1 MTAGAPACAGAT
13 RGTAPARLRVSG
25 AGVRHADGRWA
36 PDMVDLSFDFGTINA
51 ITGPVGCGKTSLAHL
66 IAGLIPSHIPIDHAG
81 FVHIVDA
88 DGTERPVDGDR
99 VTFVGQ
105 DPATQVLTLRVVD
118 DVSMALEF
126 SLVEAGIVAKRSAEA
141 LSELGLPELAE
152 KDPWAL
158 SGGQR
163 QRMAIAGAVARAPEV
178 MIFDEPAAHVDE
190 DGRRSLFAAIR
201 DLRAPGRV
209 ILLIEHDLRPFDG
222 WVDTVTI
229 LDADGSV
236 AAHGAPEGIAVKGIA
251 TSAATAGAPDASAPG
266 TGAPD
271 RLSPDRRRRPR
282 GAGDGADPELEA
294 DAVPLLALTG
304 AHVARGRE
312 RILNGADLTLE
323 RGEIHALVGTNGA
336 GKSTLLAVLSGQMK
350 AGADLRI
357 DGEPARCAPDAF
369 ASWAFQ
375 NPEHQFTRATVA
387 AEIDSALAGTD
398 PHGPLG
404 ADELRKLREALC
416 PRALDPVSP
425 FVLSGGQK
433 RRLGI
438 FLAVAANRRLLL
450 LDEPLAHLDSPSSR
464 IVLDALAEYAGAGGT
479 VVFTCHDRRVART
492 WADRASIVAEGKV
505 AWSGPATDVP
515 AAPESS
521 RRDRALPAAGAR
533 TSGDESP
540 WTGESDARR
549 RAGLNAITIVAA
561 VMLVL
566 VAGLLSGGDA
576 VLALT
581 GVAFLALA
589 AIAERDVR
597 ATAGKVLLVLL
608 IGVFFGLLGW
618 RSEFY
623 GGGDPAEAVRH
634 GIHHGLLLTAVFAG
648 TVLVSACMRVEE
660 LFDAMVQ
667 RLRVPYTW
675 CTIAISGVSIAA
687 FLRSEIP
694 HLTWAIRLRSMRPG
708 QSFRSGFIRA
718 TTPACIA
725 FPLFVSA
732 VRCAEKLSL
741 TLAMRNFG
749 RHPRRTFRT
758 DHPWRV
764 RDGFA
769 AAASA
774 AAFVAAL
781 VSAVT

>member
-1 MTAGAPACAGAT
+1 MTGGAPACAGAT

-105 DPATQVLTLRVVD
+105 DPSTQVLTLRVVD

-126 SLVEAGIVAKRSAEA
+126 SLVEAGIVAKQSAEA
-141 LSELGLPELAE
+141 LSELGLSELAE

-251 TSAATAGAPDASAPG
+251 TSAAPAGPPDASTPG

-271 RLSPDRRRRPR
+271 RPDL
-282 GAGDGADPELEA
+282 ESEA

-304 AHVARGRE
+304 THVARGGE
-312 RILNGADLTLE
+312 RILDGADLTLE
-323 RGEIHALVGTNGA
+323 RGEIHALVGANGA

-350 AGADLRI
+350 AGANFRI
-357 DGEPARCAPDAF
+357 DGASARRVPDAF

-505 AWSGPATDVP
+505 AWSGPAADLP
-515 AAPESS
+515 ASPESS
-521 RRDRALPAAGAR
+521 RRDRPLPAAGAR
-533 TSGDESP
+533 TSLDESP
-540 WTGESDARR
+540 WTSESAARR

-561 VMLVL
+561 VMFVL
-566 VAGLLSGGDA
+566 VAALLSGGDA
-576 VLALT
+576 DLALT
-581 GVAFLALA
+581 VVAFLALA

-623 GGGDPAEAVRH
+623 GGGDASEAVRH
-634 GIHHGLLLTAVFAG
+634 GIHHGLLLMAVFAG

-694 HLTWAIRLRSMRPG
+694 QLTWAIRLRSMRPE

-718 TTPACIA
+718 TTPARIA

-749 RHPRRTFRT
+749 LYPRRTFRT

-774 AAFVAAL
+774 AVFVAAL

>member
-1 MTAGAPACAGAT
+1 MTGGAPACAGAT

-105 DPATQVLTLRVVD
+105 DPSTQVLTLRVVD

-126 SLVEAGIVAKRSAEA
+126 SLVEAGIVAKQSAEA
-141 LSELGLPELAE
+141 LSELGLSELAE

-251 TSAATAGAPDASAPG
+251 TSAAPAGAPDASTPG

-271 RLSPDRRRRPR
+271 RPDL
-282 GAGDGADPELEA
+282 ESEA

-304 AHVARGRE
+304 THVARGGE
-312 RILNGADLTLE
+312 RILDGADLTLE
-323 RGEIHALVGTNGA
+323 RGEIHALVGANGA

-350 AGADLRI
+350 AGANFRI
-357 DGEPARCAPDAF
+357 DGASARRVPDAF
-369 ASWAFQ
+369 ASLAFQ

-505 AWSGPATDVP
+505 AWSGPAADLP
-515 AAPESS
+515 ASPESS
-521 RRDRALPAAGAR
+521 RRDRPLPAAGAR
-533 TSGDESP
+533 TSLDESP
-540 WTGESDARR
+540 WTSESAARR

-561 VMLVL
+561 VMFVL

-581 GVAFLALA
+581 VVGFLALA

-608 IGVFFGLLGW
+608 IGGFFGLLGW

-623 GGGDPAEAVRH
+623 GGGDASEAVRH
-634 GIHHGLLLTAVFAG
+634 GIHHGLLLMAVFAG

-694 HLTWAIRLRSMRPG
+694 QLTWAIRLRSMRPG

-718 TTPACIA
+718 TTPARIA

-749 RHPRRTFRT
+749 LYPRRTFRT

-774 AAFVAAL
+774 AVFVAAL

>member
-1 MTAGAPACAGAT
+1 MTGGAPACAGAT
-13 RGTAPARLRVSG
+13 RETAPARLRVSG

-141 LSELGLPELAE
+141 LSELGLSELAE

-251 TSAATAGAPDASAPG
+251 TSAATAGAPDASTPG

-271 RLSPDRRRRPR
+271 RP
-282 GAGDGADPELEA
+282 DPESEA

-304 AHVARGRE
+304 AHVARGGE
-312 RILNGADLTLE
+312 RILNGADLTLD
-323 RGEIHALVGTNGA
+323 RGEIHALVGANGA

-350 AGADLRI
+350 AGADLRV
-357 DGEPARCAPDAF
+357 DGAFARRVPDAF
-369 ASWAFQ
+369 ASLAFQ
-375 NPEHQFTRATVA
+375 NPEHQFTRATVG

-479 VVFTCHDRRVART
+479 VVFTCHDRRAART

-505 AWSGPATDVP
+505 AWSGPAADVP
-515 AAPESS
+515 ASPESS

-533 TSGDESP
+533 TSLDESS
-540 WTGESDARR
+540 WTSESAARR

-566 VAGLLSGGDA
+566 VAGLLYGGDA

-581 GVAFLALA
+581 VVAFLALA

-623 GGGDPAEAVRH
+623 GGGDAAEAVRH

-675 CTIAISGVSIAA
+675 CTIAISGASIAA

-694 HLTWAIRLRSMRPG
+694 QLTWAIRLRSMRPG

-718 TTPACIA
+718 TTPARIA

-764 RDGFA
+764 RDGFVT
-769 AAASA
+769 AASA

>member
-1 MTAGAPACAGAT
+1 
-13 RGTAPARLRVSG
+13 
-25 AGVRHADGRWA
+25 
-36 PDMVDLSFDFGTINA
+36 MVDLSFDFGTINA

-105 DPATQVLTLRVVD
+105 DPSTQVLTLRVVD

-126 SLVEAGIVAKRSAEA
+126 SLVEAGIVAKQSAEA
-141 LSELGLPELAE
+141 LSELGLSELAE

-251 TSAATAGAPDASAPG
+251 TSAAPAGAPDASTPG

-271 RLSPDRRRRPR
+271 RPDL
-282 GAGDGADPELEA
+282 ESEA

-304 AHVARGRE
+304 THVARGGE
-312 RILNGADLTLE
+312 RILDGADLTLE
-323 RGEIHALVGTNGA
+323 RGEIHALVGANGA

-350 AGADLRI
+350 AGANFRI
-357 DGEPARCAPDAF
+357 DGASARRVPDAF

-505 AWSGPATDVP
+505 AWSGPAADLP
-515 AAPESS
+515 ASPESS
-521 RRDRALPAAGAR
+521 RRDRPLPAAGAR
-533 TSGDESP
+533 TSLDESP
-540 WTGESDARR
+540 WTNESAARR

-561 VMLVL
+561 VMFVL

-581 GVAFLALA
+581 VVAFLALA

-597 ATAGKVLLVLL
+597 ATAGKVLFVLL

-623 GGGDPAEAVRH
+623 GGGDASEAVRH
-634 GIHHGLLLTAVFAG
+634 GIHHGLLLMAVFAG

-694 HLTWAIRLRSMRPG
+694 QLTWAIRMRSMRPE

-718 TTPACIA
+718 TTPARIA

-749 RHPRRTFRT
+749 LYPRRTFRT

-774 AAFVAAL
+774 AVFVAAL

>member
-1 MTAGAPACAGAT
+1 MTGGAPACAGAT

-105 DPATQVLTLRVVD
+105 DPSTQVLTLRVVD

-126 SLVEAGIVAKRSAEA
+126 SLVEAGIVAKQSAEA
-141 LSELGLPELAE
+141 LSELGLSELAE

-251 TSAATAGAPDASAPG
+251 TSAAPAGAPDASTPG

-271 RLSPDRRRRPR
+271 RPDL
-282 GAGDGADPELEA
+282 ESEA

-304 AHVARGRE
+304 THVARGGE
-312 RILNGADLTLE
+312 RILDGADLTLE
-323 RGEIHALVGTNGA
+323 RGEIHALVGANGA

-350 AGADLRI
+350 AGANFRI
-357 DGEPARCAPDAF
+357 DGASARRVPDAF

-505 AWSGPATDVP
+505 AWSGPAADLP
-515 AAPESS
+515 ASPESS
-521 RRDRALPAAGAR
+521 RRDRPLPAAGAR
-533 TSGDESP
+533 TSLDESP
-540 WTGESDARR
+540 WTSESAARR

-561 VMLVL
+561 VMFVL

-581 GVAFLALA
+581 VVGFLALA

-608 IGVFFGLLGW
+608 IGGFFGLLGW

-623 GGGDPAEAVRH
+623 GGGDASEAVRH
-634 GIHHGLLLTAVFAG
+634 GIHHGLLLMAVFAG

-694 HLTWAIRLRSMRPG
+694 QLTWAIRLRSMRPE

-718 TTPACIA
+718 TTPARIA

-749 RHPRRTFRT
+749 LYPRRTFRT

-774 AAFVAAL
+774 AVFVAAL

>member
-1 MTAGAPACAGAT
+1 MTGGAPACAGAT

-105 DPATQVLTLRVVD
+105 DPSTQVLTLRVVD

-126 SLVEAGIVAKRSAEA
+126 SLVEAGIVAKQSAEA
-141 LSELGLPELAE
+141 LSELGLSELAE

-251 TSAATAGAPDASAPG
+251 TSAAPAGAPDASTPG

-271 RLSPDRRRRPR
+271 RPDL
-282 GAGDGADPELEA
+282 ESEA

-304 AHVARGRE
+304 THVARGGE
-312 RILNGADLTLE
+312 KILDGADLTLE
-323 RGEIHALVGTNGA
+323 RGEIHALVGANGA

-350 AGADLRI
+350 AGANFRI
-357 DGEPARCAPDAF
+357 DGASARRVPDAF

-505 AWSGPATDVP
+505 AWSGPAADLP
-515 AAPESS
+515 ASPESS
-521 RRDRALPAAGAR
+521 RRDRPLPAAGAR
-533 TSGDESP
+533 TSLDESP
-540 WTGESDARR
+540 GTSESAARR

-561 VMLVL
+561 VMFVL
-566 VAGLLSGGDA
+566 VAALLSGGDA

-581 GVAFLALA
+581 VVAFLALA

-623 GGGDPAEAVRH
+623 GGGDASEAVRH
-634 GIHHGLLLTAVFAG
+634 GIHHGLLLMAVFAG

-694 HLTWAIRLRSMRPG
+694 QLTWAIRLRSMRPE

-718 TTPACIA
+718 TTPARIA

-749 RHPRRTFRT
+749 LYPRRTFRT

-774 AAFVAAL
+774 AVFVAAL

>member
-1 MTAGAPACAGAT
+1 MTGGVPACAGAT

-25 AGVRHADGRWA
+25 AGVRHADGRWV

-141 LSELGLPELAE
+141 LSELGLSELAE
-152 KDPWAL
+152 KDPWTL

-251 TSAATAGAPDASAPG
+251 TSAATAGAPDASTPG

-271 RLSPDRRRRPR
+271 RP
-282 GAGDGADPELEA
+282 DPESEA

-304 AHVARGRE
+304 THVARGGE

-323 RGEIHALVGTNGA
+323 RGEIHALVGANGA

-357 DGEPARCAPDAF
+357 DGASARRVPDAF

-398 PHGPLG
+398 PNGPLG

-464 IVLDALAEYAGAGGT
+464 IVLDALVEYAGAGGT
-479 VVFTCHDRRVART
+479 VVFTCHDRRAART
-492 WADRASIVAEGKV
+492 WADRASIVAEGKI
-505 AWSGPATDVP
+505 AWSGPAADVP
-515 AAPESS
+515 ASPESS
-521 RRDRALPAAGAR
+521 RRDRPLPAAGAR
-533 TSGDESP
+533 TSLDESP
-540 WTGESDARR
+540 WTSESAARR

-576 VLALT
+576 VLVLT
-581 GVAFLALA
+581 VVAFLALA

-623 GGGDPAEAVRH
+623 GGGDASEAVRH

-675 CTIAISGVSIAA
+675 CTIAISGVRIAA

-694 HLTWAIRLRSMRPG
+694 QLTWAIRLRSMRPE

-718 TTPACIA
+718 TTPARIA

-749 RHPRRTFRT
+749 LYPRRTFRT

>member
-1 MTAGAPACAGAT
+1 MTGGAPACAGAT
-13 RGTAPARLRVSG
+13 RGTAPARLRVRG

-88 DGTERPVDGDR
+88 DGTERPVDGDL

-118 DVSMALEF
+118 DVAMALEF

-141 LSELGLPELAE
+141 LSELGLSELAE

-209 ILLIEHDLRPFDG
+209 ILLIEHDLRPFAG

-236 AAHGAPEGIAVKGIA
+236 AAHGAPDGIAVKGIA
-251 TSAATAGAPDASAPG
+251 TTAAIAGTPDASTSG
-266 TGAPD
+266 TGVRD
-271 RLSPDRRRRPR
+271 RPN
-282 GAGDGADPELEA
+282 PESEA

-304 AHVARGRE
+304 THVTRGGE

-323 RGEIHALVGTNGA
+323 RGEIHALVGANGA

-350 AGADLRI
+350 AGVDLRI
-357 DGEPARCAPDAF
+357 DGASARRVPDAF
-369 ASWAFQ
+369 ASLAFQ

-450 LDEPLAHLDSPSSR
+450 LDEPLAHLDSPSSC

-505 AWSGPATDVP
+505 AWSGPAADVP
-515 AAPESS
+515 ASPESS

-533 TSGDESP
+533 TSLDESP
-540 WTGESDARR
+540 WISGSAARR

-764 RDGFA
+764 RDGFV

>member
-1 MTAGAPACAGAT
+1 VTGGASACAGAT

-105 DPATQVLTLRVVD
+105 DPSTQVLTLRVVD

-141 LSELGLPELAE
+141 LAELGLSELAE

-163 QRMAIAGAVARAPEV
+163 QRMAIAGAVASAPEV

-251 TSAATAGAPDASAPG
+251 TSAATAGAPDASTPG

-271 RLSPDRRRRPR
+271 RPDL
-282 GAGDGADPELEA
+282 ESEA

-304 AHVARGRE
+304 THVARGGE

-323 RGEIHALVGTNGA
+323 RGEIHALVGANGA

-350 AGADLRI
+350 AGANFRI
-357 DGEPARCAPDAF
+357 DGASARRVPDAF

-479 VVFTCHDRRVART
+479 VVFTCHDRRAART

-505 AWSGPATDVP
+505 AWSGPAADVP

-533 TSGDESP
+533 TSLDESP
-540 WTGESDARR
+540 WTNESAARR

-561 VMLVL
+561 VMFVL

-581 GVAFLALA
+581 VVAFLALA
-589 AIAERDVR
+589 TIAERDVR

-623 GGGDPAEAVRH
+623 GGGDAAEAVRH

-675 CTIAISGVSIAA
+675 CTIAISGVISAEGTPRMAA
-687 FLRSEIP
+687 EVAHRQGQGQLFGAAHGADEQGKGDARGRRRADEAGAERLPRS
-694 HLTWAIRLRSMRPG
+694 H
-708 QSFRSGFIRA
+708 
-718 TTPACIA
+718 
-725 FPLFVSA
+725 
-732 VRCAEKLSL
+732 
-741 TLAMRNFG
+741 
-749 RHPRRTFRT
+749 
-758 DHPWRV
+758 
-764 RDGFA
+764 
-769 AAASA
+769 
-774 AAFVAAL
+774 
-781 VSAVT
+781 

>member
-1 MTAGAPACAGAT
+1 
-13 RGTAPARLRVSG
+13 
-25 AGVRHADGRWA
+25 
-36 PDMVDLSFDFGTINA
+36 MVDLSFDFGTINA

-81 FVHIVDA
+81 FVHIIDA

-118 DVSMALEF
+118 DVAMALEF

-141 LSELGLPELAE
+141 LSEVGLSELAE

-222 WVDTVTI
+222 WVDTVTV

-236 AAHGAPEGIAVKGIA
+236 AAHGAPDGIAVKGIA
-251 TSAATAGAPDASAPG
+251 TTAATAGTPDASTPG

-271 RLSPDRRRRPR
+271 RP
-282 GAGDGADPELEA
+282 DPESEA

-304 AHVARGRE
+304 THVARGGE

-323 RGEIHALVGTNGA
+323 RGEIHALVGANGA
-336 GKSTLLAVLSGQMK
+336 GKSTLLAVLSGQMT

-357 DGEPARCAPDAF
+357 DGASARRVPDAF
-369 ASWAFQ
+369 ASLAFQ

-505 AWSGPATDVP
+505 AWSGPAADLP
-515 AAPESS
+515 ASPESS
-521 RRDRALPAAGAR
+521 RRDRPLPAAGAR
-533 TSGDESP
+533 TSLDESP
-540 WTGESDARR
+540 WTSESAARR

-561 VMLVL
+561 VMFVL
-566 VAGLLSGGDA
+566 VAALLSGGDA

-581 GVAFLALA
+581 VVAFLALA

-623 GGGDPAEAVRH
+623 GGGDASEAVRH
-634 GIHHGLLLTAVFAG
+634 GIHHGLLLMAVFAG

-694 HLTWAIRLRSMRPG
+694 QLTWAIRLRSMRPE

-718 TTPACIA
+718 TTPARIA

-749 RHPRRTFRT
+749 LYPRRTFRT

-774 AAFVAAL
+774 AVFVAAL

>member
-1 MTAGAPACAGAT
+1 
-13 RGTAPARLRVSG
+13 
-25 AGVRHADGRWA
+25 
-36 PDMVDLSFDFGTINA
+36 MVDLSFDFGTINA

-88 DGTERPVDGDR
+88 DGTERSVDGDR

-105 DPATQVLTLRVVD
+105 DPSTQVLTLRVVD

-126 SLVEAGIVAKRSAEA
+126 SLVEAGIVAKQSAEA
-141 LSELGLPELAE
+141 LSELGLSELAE

-251 TSAATAGAPDASAPG
+251 TSAAPAGAPDASTPG

-271 RLSPDRRRRPR
+271 RPDL
-282 GAGDGADPELEA
+282 ESEA

-304 AHVARGRE
+304 THVARGGE
-312 RILNGADLTLE
+312 RILDGADLTLE
-323 RGEIHALVGTNGA
+323 RGEIHALVGANGA

-350 AGADLRI
+350 AGANFRI
-357 DGEPARCAPDAF
+357 DGASARRVPDAF

-505 AWSGPATDVP
+505 AWSGPAADLP
-515 AAPESS
+515 ASPESS
-521 RRDRALPAAGAR
+521 RRDRPLPAAGAR
-533 TSGDESP
+533 TSLDESP
-540 WTGESDARR
+540 WTSESAARR

-561 VMLVL
+561 VMFVL
-566 VAGLLSGGDA
+566 VAALLSGGDA

-581 GVAFLALA
+581 VVAFLALA

-623 GGGDPAEAVRH
+623 GGGDASEAVRH
-634 GIHHGLLLTAVFAG
+634 GIHHGLLLMAVFAG

-694 HLTWAIRLRSMRPG
+694 QLTWAIRLRSMRPE

-718 TTPACIA
+718 TTPARIA

-749 RHPRRTFRT
+749 LYPRRTFRT

-774 AAFVAAL
+774 AVFVAAL

>member
-1 MTAGAPACAGAT
+1 MTGGAPACAGAT

-105 DPATQVLTLRVVD
+105 DPSTQVLTLRVVD

-126 SLVEAGIVAKRSAEA
+126 SLVEAGIVAKQSAEA
-141 LSELGLPELAE
+141 LSELGLSELAE

-251 TSAATAGAPDASAPG
+251 TSAAPAGAPDASTPG

-271 RLSPDRRRRPR
+271 RPDL
-282 GAGDGADPELEA
+282 ESEA

-304 AHVARGRE
+304 THVARGGE
-312 RILNGADLTLE
+312 RILDGADLTLE
-323 RGEIHALVGTNGA
+323 RGEIHALVGANGA

-350 AGADLRI
+350 AGANFRI
-357 DGEPARCAPDAF
+357 DGASARRVPDAF

-505 AWSGPATDVP
+505 AWSGPAADLP
-515 AAPESS
+515 ASPESS
-521 RRDRALPAAGAR
+521 RRDRPLPAAGAR
-533 TSGDESP
+533 TSLDESP
-540 WTGESDARR
+540 WTSESAARR

-561 VMLVL
+561 VMFVL
-566 VAGLLSGGDA
+566 VAALLSGGDA

-581 GVAFLALA
+581 VVAFLALA

-623 GGGDPAEAVRH
+623 GDGDASEAVRH
-634 GIHHGLLLTAVFAG
+634 GIHHGLLLMAVFAG

-694 HLTWAIRLRSMRPG
+694 QLTWAIRLRSMRPE

-718 TTPACIA
+718 TTPARIA

-749 RHPRRTFRT
+749 LYPRRTFRT

-774 AAFVAAL
+774 AVFVAAL

>member
-1 MTAGAPACAGAT
+1 MTGGAPACAGAT

-105 DPATQVLTLRVVD
+105 DPSTQVLTLRVVD

-126 SLVEAGIVAKRSAEA
+126 SLVEAGIVAKQSAEA
-141 LSELGLPELAE
+141 LSELGLSELAE

-251 TSAATAGAPDASAPG
+251 TSAAPAGAPDASTQG

-271 RLSPDRRRRPR
+271 RPDL
-282 GAGDGADPELEA
+282 ESEA

-304 AHVARGRE
+304 THVARGGE
-312 RILNGADLTLE
+312 RILDGADLTLE
-323 RGEIHALVGTNGA
+323 RGEIHALVGANGA

-350 AGADLRI
+350 AGANFRI
-357 DGEPARCAPDAF
+357 DGASARRVPDAF

-505 AWSGPATDVP
+505 AWSGPAADLP
-515 AAPESS
+515 ASPESS
-521 RRDRALPAAGAR
+521 RRDRPLSAAGAR
-533 TSGDESP
+533 TSLDESP
-540 WTGESDARR
+540 WTSESAARR

-561 VMLVL
+561 VMFVL

-581 GVAFLALA
+581 VVAFLALA

-623 GGGDPAEAVRH
+623 GGGDASEAVRH
-634 GIHHGLLLTAVFAG
+634 GIHHGLLLMAVFAG

-694 HLTWAIRLRSMRPG
+694 QLTWAIRLRSMRPE

-718 TTPACIA
+718 TTPARIA

-749 RHPRRTFRT
+749 LYPRRTFRT

-769 AAASA
+769 AVASA
-774 AAFVAAL
+774 AVFVAAL

>member
-1 MTAGAPACAGAT
+1 MTGGAPACAGAT

-66 IAGLIPSHIPIDHAG
+66 IAGLIPSHIPIDYAG

-141 LSELGLPELAE
+141 LSELGLSELAE

-190 DGRRSLFAAIR
+190 DGRRALFAAIR

-236 AAHGAPEGIAVKGIA
+236 AAHGAPDGIAVKGIA
-251 TSAATAGAPDASAPG
+251 TSAATAGTPDASTPG

-271 RLSPDRRRRPR
+271 RP
-282 GAGDGADPELEA
+282 DPESEA

-304 AHVARGRE
+304 THVARGGE
-312 RILNGADLTLE
+312 KILNGADLTLE
-323 RGEIHALVGTNGA
+323 RGEIHALVGANGA

-357 DGEPARCAPDAF
+357 DGASAWRVPDAF

-404 ADELRKLREALC
+404 TDELRKLREALF

-450 LDEPLAHLDSPSSR
+450 LDEPLAHLDSPSAR

-505 AWSGPATDVP
+505 AWSGPAADVP

-540 WTGESDARR
+540 WTGESAARR

-581 GVAFLALA
+581 GGAFLALA

-623 GGGDPAEAVRH
+623 GSGDPAEAVRH

-675 CTIAISGVSIAA
+675 CTIAIAGVSIAA

-694 HLTWAIRLRSMRPG
+694 QLTWAIRLRSMRPE

-718 TTPACIA
+718 TTPARIA

-758 DHPWRV
+758 NHPWRV

>member
-1 MTAGAPACAGAT
+1 MTGGAPACAGAT

-81 FVHIVDA
+81 SVHIVDA
-88 DGTERPVDGDR
+88 DGTECPVDRDR

-141 LSELGLPELAE
+141 LAELGLSELAE

-236 AAHGAPEGIAVKGIA
+236 AAHGAPDSIAVKGIA
-251 TSAATAGAPDASAPG
+251 TTAATAGTPDASTPG

-271 RLSPDRRRRPR
+271 RP
-282 GAGDGADPELEA
+282 DPESEA

-304 AHVARGRE
+304 THVARGGE
-312 RILNGADLTLE
+312 KILNGADLTLE
-323 RGEIHALVGTNGA
+323 RGEIHALVGANGA

-357 DGEPARCAPDAF
+357 DGASAWRVPDAF

-479 VVFTCHDRRVART
+479 VVFTCHDRRAART

-505 AWSGPATDVP
+505 AWSGPAAEVP
-515 AAPESS
+515 ASPESS

-533 TSGDESP
+533 TSLDESA
-540 WTGESDARR
+540 WTSGSAARR

-581 GVAFLALA
+581 VVAFLALA

-623 GGGDPAEAVRH
+623 GGGDAAEAVRH

-718 TTPACIA
+718 TTPARIA

-758 DHPWRV
+758 DYPWRV
-764 RDGFA
+764 RDGFV

>member
-1 MTAGAPACAGAT
+1 M
-13 RGTAPARLRVSG
+13 
-25 AGVRHADGRWA
+25 
-36 PDMVDLSFDFGTINA
+36 
-51 ITGPVGCGKTSLAHL
+51 
-66 IAGLIPSHIPIDHAG
+66 
-81 FVHIVDA
+81 
-88 DGTERPVDGDR
+88 
-99 VTFVGQ
+99 
-105 DPATQVLTLRVVD
+105 
-118 DVSMALEF
+118 
-126 SLVEAGIVAKRSAEA
+126 
-141 LSELGLPELAE
+141 
-152 KDPWAL
+152 
-158 SGGQR
+158 
-163 QRMAIAGAVARAPEV
+163 
-178 MIFDEPAAHVDE
+178 
-190 DGRRSLFAAIR
+190 
-201 DLRAPGRV
+201 
-209 ILLIEHDLRPFDG
+209 
-222 WVDTVTI
+222 
-229 LDADGSV
+229 
-236 AAHGAPEGIAVKGIA
+236 
-251 TSAATAGAPDASAPG
+251 
-266 TGAPD
+266 
-271 RLSPDRRRRPR
+271 
-282 GAGDGADPELEA
+282 
-294 DAVPLLALTG
+294 
-304 AHVARGRE
+304 
-312 RILNGADLTLE
+312 
-323 RGEIHALVGTNGA
+323 
-336 GKSTLLAVLSGQMK
+336 
-350 AGADLRI
+350 
-357 DGEPARCAPDAF
+357 
-369 ASWAFQ
+369 
-375 NPEHQFTRATVA
+375 
-387 AEIDSALAGTD
+387 
-398 PHGPLG
+398 
-404 ADELRKLREALC
+404 
-416 PRALDPVSP
+416 
-425 FVLSGGQK
+425 
-433 RRLGI
+433 GI

-505 AWSGPATDVP
+505 AWSGPAADVP

-540 WTGESDARR
+540 WTSGSAARR

-597 ATAGKVLLVLL
+597 ATAGKVLFVLL

-623 GGGDPAEAVRH
+623 GGGDPAGAVRH

-667 RLRVPYTW
+667 RFRVPYTW

-718 TTPACIA
+718 TTPARIA

-774 AAFVAAL
+774 AVFVAAL

>member
-1 MTAGAPACAGAT
+1 
-13 RGTAPARLRVSG
+13 
-25 AGVRHADGRWA
+25 
-36 PDMVDLSFDFGTINA
+36 MVDLSFDFGTINA

-118 DVSMALEF
+118 DASMALEF
-126 SLVEAGIVAKRSAEA
+126 SLVEADIVAKRSAEA
-141 LSELGLPELAE
+141 LSELGLSELAE

-190 DGRRSLFAAIR
+190 DGRRALFAAIR

-251 TSAATAGAPDASAPG
+251 TSAATAGAPDASTPG

-271 RLSPDRRRRPR
+271 RPDL
-282 GAGDGADPELEA
+282 ESEA

-304 AHVARGRE
+304 AHVTRGRE
-312 RILNGADLTLE
+312 RILNGAELTLE

-350 AGADLRI
+350 AGADIRI
-357 DGEPARCAPDAF
+357 DGEPARRAPDAF
-369 ASWAFQ
+369 ASLAFQ

-404 ADELRKLREALC
+404 TDELRKLREALC

-505 AWSGPATDVP
+505 AWSGPAAAVP

-540 WTGESDARR
+540 WTGGSAARR

-675 CTIAISGVSIAA
+675 CTIAIAGVSIAA

-694 HLTWAIRLRSMRPG
+694 QLTWAIRLRSMRPE

-718 TTPACIA
+718 TTPARIA

-749 RHPRRTFRT
+749 RHPWRTFRT
-758 DHPWRV
+758 NHPWRV

>member
-1 MTAGAPACAGAT
+1 MTGGAPACAGAT

-36 PDMVDLSFDFGTINA
+36 PDMVDLSFDFGTINV

-81 FVHIVDA
+81 SVHIVDV
-88 DGTERPVDGDR
+88 DGTECPVDGDR

-118 DVSMALEF
+118 DVAMALEF
-126 SLVEAGIVAKRSAEA
+126 SLVEADIVAKRSAAA
-141 LSELGLPELAE
+141 LSELGLSELAE

-209 ILLIEHDLRPFDG
+209 ILLVEHDLRPFDG

-236 AAHGAPEGIAVKGIA
+236 AAHGAPDGIAVKDIA
-251 TSAATAGAPDASAPG
+251 TTAATAGTPDASTPG

-271 RLSPDRRRRPR
+271 RPGPDRRRRSR
-282 GAGDGADPELEA
+282 GAGNGADPESEA

-304 AHVARGRE
+304 ANVARGGE

-323 RGEIHALVGTNGA
+323 RGEIHALVGANGA

-357 DGEPARCAPDAF
+357 DGASAWRVPDAF

-425 FVLSGGQK
+425 FVLSGGTEKTVGHLPGGGGQSPFAAS
-433 RRLGI
+433 RR
-438 FLAVAANRRLLL
+438 AVGASGFA
-450 LDEPLAHLDSPSSR
+450 ELAHRTGCPSGIRRGRRNRCVHVPRPPCCANVGGSGEHRRRREGRLVRSR
-464 IVLDALAEYAGAGGT
+464 SRRAGFPGVVPAGSRTARG
-479 VVFTCHDRRVART
+479 RR
-492 WADRASIVAEGKV
+492 
-505 AWSGPATDVP
+505 TDVLGRKP
-515 AAPESS
+515 LDQWI
-521 RRDRALPAAGAR
+521 RRSKAR
-533 TSGDESP
+533 GVERHHDCRGGDARP
-540 WTGESDARR
+540 RR
-549 RAGLNAITIVAA
+549 RAALRRRRRSRSDGGRVPRTRCNRGARRSGDGGEGPPRPVDRGVLRPARVA
-561 VMLVL
+561 LRVL
-566 VAGLLSGGDA
+566 RQWGSGGGCPPRHPSRTATDGRVCGDGPGLRVYA
-576 VLALT
+576 RR
-581 GVAFLALA
+581 GAF
-589 AIAERDVR
+589 R
-597 ATAGKVLLVLL
+597 
-608 IGVFFGLLGW
+608 
-618 RSEFY
+618 
-623 GGGDPAEAVRH
+623 RH
-634 GIHHGLLLTAVFAG
+634 GATPPGALHMVHHSDFRGEHRGVPA
-648 TVLVSACMRVEE
+648 
-660 LFDAMVQ
+660 Q
-667 RLRVPYTW
+667 RNP
-675 CTIAISGVSIAA
+675 
-687 FLRSEIP
+687 
-694 HLTWAIRLRSMRPG
+694 
-708 QSFRSGFIRA
+708 
-718 TTPACIA
+718 PAD
-725 FPLFVSA
+725 
-732 VRCAEKLSL
+732 
-741 TLAMRNFG
+741 MG
-749 RHPRRTFRT
+749 
-758 DHPWRV
+758 D
-764 RDGFA
+764 
-769 AAASA
+769 
-774 AAFVAAL
+774 
-781 VSAVT
+781 

>member
-1 MTAGAPACAGAT
+1 
-13 RGTAPARLRVSG
+13 
-25 AGVRHADGRWA
+25 
-36 PDMVDLSFDFGTINA
+36 MVDLSFDFGTINA

-66 IAGLIPSHIPIDHAG
+66 IAGLIPSHIPIDYAG

-141 LSELGLPELAE
+141 LSELGLSELAE

-190 DGRRSLFAAIR
+190 DGRRALFAAIR

-236 AAHGAPEGIAVKGIA
+236 AAHGAPDGIAVKGIA
-251 TSAATAGAPDASAPG
+251 TSAATAGTPDASTPG

-271 RLSPDRRRRPR
+271 RP
-282 GAGDGADPELEA
+282 DPESEA

-304 AHVARGRE
+304 THVARGGE
-312 RILNGADLTLE
+312 KILNGADLTLE
-323 RGEIHALVGTNGA
+323 RGEIHALVGANGA

-357 DGEPARCAPDAF
+357 DGASAWRVPDAF

-404 ADELRKLREALC
+404 TDELRKLREALF

-450 LDEPLAHLDSPSSR
+450 LDEPLAHLDSPSAR

-505 AWSGPATDVP
+505 AWSGPAADVP

-540 WTGESDARR
+540 WTGESAARR

-581 GVAFLALA
+581 GGAFLALA

-623 GGGDPAEAVRH
+623 GGGDPAGAVRH

-675 CTIAISGVSIAA
+675 CTIAIAGVSIAA

-694 HLTWAIRLRSMRPG
+694 QLTWAIRLRSMRPE

-718 TTPACIA
+718 TTPARIA

-758 DHPWRV
+758 NHPWRV

>member
-1 MTAGAPACAGAT
+1 
-13 RGTAPARLRVSG
+13 
-25 AGVRHADGRWA
+25 
-36 PDMVDLSFDFGTINA
+36 MVDLSFDFGTINA

-88 DGTERPVDGDR
+88 DGTEYPVDGDR

-126 SLVEAGIVAKRSAEA
+126 SLVEAGIVAKRSAES
-141 LSELGLPELAE
+141 LSELGLSELAE

-201 DLRAPGRV
+201 ELRAPGRV

-229 LDADGSV
+229 LDADGNV
-236 AAHGAPEGIAVKGIA
+236 AAHGAPEGIAVKDIA
-251 TSAATAGAPDASAPG
+251 TSAATAGAPDASTPG
-266 TGAPD
+266 TGAAD
-271 RLSPDRRRRPR
+271 RP
-282 GAGDGADPELEA
+282 DPESEA

-304 AHVARGRE
+304 THVARGGE
-312 RILNGADLTLE
+312 RILNGADLALE
-323 RGEIHALVGTNGA
+323 RGEIHALVGANGA

-350 AGADLRI
+350 SGADIQI
-357 DGEPARCAPDAF
+357 DGASARRVPDAF

-694 HLTWAIRLRSMRPG
+694 QLTWAIRLRSMRPK

-718 TTPACIA
+718 TTPARIA

-749 RHPRRTFRT
+749 LYPRRTFRT
-758 DHPWRV
+758 VHPWRV

-781 VSAVT
+781 VSTVT

>member
-1 MTAGAPACAGAT
+1 
-13 RGTAPARLRVSG
+13 
-25 AGVRHADGRWA
+25 
-36 PDMVDLSFDFGTINA
+36 MVDLSFDFGTINA

-105 DPATQVLTLRVVD
+105 DPSTQVLTLRVVD

-126 SLVEAGIVAKRSAEA
+126 SLVEAGIVAKQSAEA
-141 LSELGLPELAE
+141 LSELGLSELAE

-251 TSAATAGAPDASAPG
+251 TSAAPAGAPDASTPG

-271 RLSPDRRRRPR
+271 RPDL
-282 GAGDGADPELEA
+282 ESEA

-304 AHVARGRE
+304 THVARGGE
-312 RILNGADLTLE
+312 KILDGADLTLE
-323 RGEIHALVGTNGA
+323 RGEIHALVGANGA

-350 AGADLRI
+350 AGANFRI
-357 DGEPARCAPDAF
+357 DGASARRVPDAF

-505 AWSGPATDVP
+505 AWSGPAADLP
-515 AAPESS
+515 ASPESS
-521 RRDRALPAAGAR
+521 RRDRPLPAAGAR
-533 TSGDESP
+533 TSLDESP
-540 WTGESDARR
+540 GTSESAARR

-561 VMLVL
+561 VMFVL
-566 VAGLLSGGDA
+566 VAALLSGGDA

-581 GVAFLALA
+581 VVAFLALA

-623 GGGDPAEAVRH
+623 GGGDASEAVRH
-634 GIHHGLLLTAVFAG
+634 GIHHGLLLMAVFAG

-694 HLTWAIRLRSMRPG
+694 QLTWAIRLRSMRPE

-718 TTPACIA
+718 TTPARIA

-749 RHPRRTFRT
+749 LYPRRTFRT

-774 AAFVAAL
+774 AVFVAAL

>member
-1 MTAGAPACAGAT
+1 MTGGAPACAGAT

-105 DPATQVLTLRVVD
+105 DPSTQVLTLRVVD

-126 SLVEAGIVAKRSAEA
+126 SLVEAGIVAKQSAEA
-141 LSELGLPELAE
+141 LSELGLSELAE

-251 TSAATAGAPDASAPG
+251 TSAAPAGAPDASTPG

-271 RLSPDRRRRPR
+271 RPDL
-282 GAGDGADPELEA
+282 ESEA

-304 AHVARGRE
+304 THVARGGE
-312 RILNGADLTLE
+312 RILDGADLTLE
-323 RGEIHALVGTNGA
+323 RGEIHALVGANGA

-350 AGADLRI
+350 AGANFRI
-357 DGEPARCAPDAF
+357 DGASARRVPDAF

-505 AWSGPATDVP
+505 AWSGPAADLP
-515 AAPESS
+515 ASPESS
-521 RRDRALPAAGAR
+521 RRDRPLPAAGAR
-533 TSGDESP
+533 TSLDESP
-540 WTGESDARR
+540 WTNESAARR

-561 VMLVL
+561 VMFVL

-581 GVAFLALA
+581 VVAFLALA

-597 ATAGKVLLVLL
+597 ATAGKVLFVLL

-623 GGGDPAEAVRH
+623 GGGDASEAVRH
-634 GIHHGLLLTAVFAG
+634 GIHHGLLLMAVFAG

-694 HLTWAIRLRSMRPG
+694 QLTWAIRMRSMRPE

-718 TTPACIA
+718 TTPARIA

-749 RHPRRTFRT
+749 LYPRRTFRT

-774 AAFVAAL
+774 AVFVAAL

>member
-1 MTAGAPACAGAT
+1 MTGGAPACAGAT

-88 DGTERPVDGDR
+88 DGTERSVDGDR

-105 DPATQVLTLRVVD
+105 DPSTQVLTLRVVD

-126 SLVEAGIVAKRSAEA
+126 SLVEAGIVAKQSAEA
-141 LSELGLPELAE
+141 LSELGLSELAE

-251 TSAATAGAPDASAPG
+251 TSAAPAGAPDASTPG

-271 RLSPDRRRRPR
+271 RPDL
-282 GAGDGADPELEA
+282 ESEA

-304 AHVARGRE
+304 THVARGGE
-312 RILNGADLTLE
+312 RILDGADLTLE
-323 RGEIHALVGTNGA
+323 RGEIHALVGANGA

-350 AGADLRI
+350 AGANFRI
-357 DGEPARCAPDAF
+357 DGASARRVPDAF

-505 AWSGPATDVP
+505 AWSGPAADLP
-515 AAPESS
+515 ASPESS
-521 RRDRALPAAGAR
+521 RRDRPLPAAGAR
-533 TSGDESP
+533 TSLDESP
-540 WTGESDARR
+540 WTSESAARR

-561 VMLVL
+561 VMFVL
-566 VAGLLSGGDA
+566 VAALLSGGDA

-581 GVAFLALA
+581 VVAFLALA

-623 GGGDPAEAVRH
+623 GGGDASEAVRH
-634 GIHHGLLLTAVFAG
+634 GIHHGLLLMAVFAG

-694 HLTWAIRLRSMRPG
+694 QLTWAIRLRSMRPE

-718 TTPACIA
+718 TTPARIA

-749 RHPRRTFRT
+749 LYPRRTFRT

-774 AAFVAAL
+774 AVFVAAL

>member
-1 MTAGAPACAGAT
+1 MTGGAPACAGAT

-105 DPATQVLTLRVVD
+105 DPSTQVLTLRVVD

-126 SLVEAGIVAKRSAEA
+126 SLVEAGIVAKQSAEA
-141 LSELGLPELAE
+141 LSELGLSELAE

-251 TSAATAGAPDASAPG
+251 TSAAPAGAPDASTPG

-271 RLSPDRRRRPR
+271 RPDL
-282 GAGDGADPELEA
+282 ESEA

-304 AHVARGRE
+304 THVARGGE
-312 RILNGADLTLE
+312 RILDGADLTLE
-323 RGEIHALVGTNGA
+323 RGEIHALVGANGA

-350 AGADLRI
+350 AGANFRI
-357 DGEPARCAPDAF
+357 DGASARRVPDAF

-505 AWSGPATDVP
+505 AWSGPAADLP
-515 AAPESS
+515 ASPESS
-521 RRDRALPAAGAR
+521 RRDRPLPAAGAR
-533 TSGDESP
+533 TSLDESP
-540 WTGESDARR
+540 WTSESAARR

-561 VMLVL
+561 VMFVL
-566 VAGLLSGGDA
+566 VAGLLSDGDA

-581 GVAFLALA
+581 VVGFLALA

-608 IGVFFGLLGW
+608 IGGFFGLLGW

-623 GGGDPAEAVRH
+623 GGGDASEAVRH
-634 GIHHGLLLTAVFAG
+634 GIHHGLLLMAVFAG

-694 HLTWAIRLRSMRPG
+694 QLTWAIRLRSMRPE

-718 TTPACIA
+718 TTPARIA

-749 RHPRRTFRT
+749 LYPRRTFRT

-774 AAFVAAL
+774 AVFVAAL

>member
-1 MTAGAPACAGAT
+1 MTGGAPACAGAT
-13 RGTAPARLRVSG
+13 RGAAPARLRVSG

-36 PDMVDLSFDFGTINA
+36 PDMVDLSFDFGTINV

-81 FVHIVDA
+81 SVHIVDV
-88 DGTERPVDGDR
+88 DGTECPVDGDR

-141 LSELGLPELAE
+141 LSELGLSELAE

-251 TSAATAGAPDASAPG
+251 TSAATAGASDASTPG

-271 RLSPDRRRRPR
+271 RP
-282 GAGDGADPELEA
+282 DPESEA

-304 AHVARGRE
+304 THVARGGE

-323 RGEIHALVGTNGA
+323 RGEIHALVGANGA

-357 DGEPARCAPDAF
+357 DGASARRVPDAF

-404 ADELRKLREALC
+404 TNELRKLREALC

-479 VVFTCHDRRVART
+479 VVFTCHDRRAART

-505 AWSGPATDVP
+505 AWSGPAADVP
-515 AAPESS
+515 ASPESS

-533 TSGDESP
+533 TSLDESP
-540 WTGESDARR
+540 WTSESAARR
-549 RAGLNAITIVAA
+549 RAGLNAIAIVAA

-581 GVAFLALA
+581 VVAFLALA

-623 GGGDPAEAVRH
+623 GGGDAAEAVRH

-694 HLTWAIRLRSMRPG
+694 QLTWAIRLRSMRPE

-718 TTPACIA
+718 TTPARIA

-749 RHPRRTFRT
+749 LYPRRTFRT

>member
-1 MTAGAPACAGAT
+1 
-13 RGTAPARLRVSG
+13 
-25 AGVRHADGRWA
+25 
-36 PDMVDLSFDFGTINA
+36 MVDLSFDFGTINV

-81 FVHIVDA
+81 SVHIVDV
-88 DGTERPVDGDR
+88 DGTECPVDGDR

-141 LSELGLPELAE
+141 LSELGLSELAE

-251 TSAATAGAPDASAPG
+251 TSAATAGASDASTPG

-271 RLSPDRRRRPR
+271 RP
-282 GAGDGADPELEA
+282 DPESEA

-304 AHVARGRE
+304 THVARGGE

-323 RGEIHALVGTNGA
+323 RGEIHALVGANGA

-357 DGEPARCAPDAF
+357 DGASARRVPDAF

-404 ADELRKLREALC
+404 TNELRKLREALC

-479 VVFTCHDRRVART
+479 VVFTCHDRRAART

-505 AWSGPATDVP
+505 AWSGPAADVP
-515 AAPESS
+515 ASPESS

-533 TSGDESP
+533 TSLDESP
-540 WTGESDARR
+540 WTSESAARR
-549 RAGLNAITIVAA
+549 RAGLNAIAIVAA

-581 GVAFLALA
+581 VVAFLALA

-597 ATAGKVLLVLL
+597 ATVGKVLLVLL

-623 GGGDPAEAVRH
+623 GGGDAAEAVRH

-694 HLTWAIRLRSMRPG
+694 QLTWAIRLRSMRPE

-718 TTPACIA
+718 TTPARIA

-749 RHPRRTFRT
+749 LYPRRTFRT

>member
-1 MTAGAPACAGAT
+1 M
-13 RGTAPARLRVSG
+13 
-25 AGVRHADGRWA
+25 
-36 PDMVDLSFDFGTINA
+36 
-51 ITGPVGCGKTSLAHL
+51 
-66 IAGLIPSHIPIDHAG
+66 
-81 FVHIVDA
+81 
-88 DGTERPVDGDR
+88 
-99 VTFVGQ
+99 
-105 DPATQVLTLRVVD
+105 
-118 DVSMALEF
+118 
-126 SLVEAGIVAKRSAEA
+126 
-141 LSELGLPELAE
+141 
-152 KDPWAL
+152 
-158 SGGQR
+158 
-163 QRMAIAGAVARAPEV
+163 
-178 MIFDEPAAHVDE
+178 
-190 DGRRSLFAAIR
+190 
-201 DLRAPGRV
+201 
-209 ILLIEHDLRPFDG
+209 
-222 WVDTVTI
+222 
-229 LDADGSV
+229 
-236 AAHGAPEGIAVKGIA
+236 
-251 TSAATAGAPDASAPG
+251 
-266 TGAPD
+266 
-271 RLSPDRRRRPR
+271 
-282 GAGDGADPELEA
+282 
-294 DAVPLLALTG
+294 
-304 AHVARGRE
+304 ARGGE

-323 RGEIHALVGTNGA
+323 RGEIHALVGANGA
-336 GKSTLLAVLSGQMK
+336 GKSTLLAVLSGQMT

-357 DGEPARCAPDAF
+357 DGASARRVPDAF
-369 ASWAFQ
+369 ASLAFQ

-404 ADELRKLREALC
+404 ADELRKLRDALC

-479 VVFTCHDRRVART
+479 VVFTCHDRRAART

-505 AWSGPATDVP
+505 AWSGPAADVP
-515 AAPESS
+515 ASPESS

-533 TSGDESP
+533 TSLDESP
-540 WTGESDARR
+540 WTSGSAARR

-718 TTPACIA
+718 TTPARIA

-758 DHPWRV
+758 DYPWRV
-764 RDGFA
+764 RDGFV

>member
-1 MTAGAPACAGAT
+1 
-13 RGTAPARLRVSG
+13 
-25 AGVRHADGRWA
+25 
-36 PDMVDLSFDFGTINA
+36 MVDLSFDFGTINA

-66 IAGLIPSHIPIDHAG
+66 IAGLIPSHIPIDYAG

-141 LSELGLPELAE
+141 LSELGLSELAE

-190 DGRRSLFAAIR
+190 DGRRALFAAIR

-236 AAHGAPEGIAVKGIA
+236 AAHGAPDGIAVKGIA
-251 TSAATAGAPDASAPG
+251 TSAATAGTPDASTPG

-271 RLSPDRRRRPR
+271 RP
-282 GAGDGADPELEA
+282 DPESEA

-304 AHVARGRE
+304 THVARGGE

-350 AGADLRI
+350 AGADIRI
-357 DGEPARCAPDAF
+357 DGEPARRAPDAF

-404 ADELRKLREALC
+404 TDELRKLREALC

-505 AWSGPATDVP
+505 AWSGPAAAVP

-540 WTGESDARR
+540 WTSGSAARR

-581 GVAFLALA
+581 GGAFLALA

-667 RLRVPYTW
+667 RFRVPYTW

-694 HLTWAIRLRSMRPG
+694 HLTWAIRLRSMRPE

-718 TTPACIA
+718 TTPARIA

-758 DHPWRV
+758 NHPWRV

>member
-1 MTAGAPACAGAT
+1 
-13 RGTAPARLRVSG
+13 
-25 AGVRHADGRWA
+25 
-36 PDMVDLSFDFGTINA
+36 MVDLSFDFGTINA

-105 DPATQVLTLRVVD
+105 DPSTQVLTLRVVD

-126 SLVEAGIVAKRSAEA
+126 SLVEAGIVAKQSAEA
-141 LSELGLPELAE
+141 LSELGLSELAE

-251 TSAATAGAPDASAPG
+251 TSAAPAGAPDASTPG

-271 RLSPDRRRRPR
+271 RPDL
-282 GAGDGADPELEA
+282 ESEA

-304 AHVARGRE
+304 THVARGGE
-312 RILNGADLTLE
+312 RILDGADLTLE
-323 RGEIHALVGTNGA
+323 RGEIHALVGANGA

-350 AGADLRI
+350 AGANFRI
-357 DGEPARCAPDAF
+357 DGASARRVPDAF

-505 AWSGPATDVP
+505 AWSGPAADLP
-515 AAPESS
+515 ASPESS
-521 RRDRALPAAGAR
+521 RRDRPLPAAGAR
-533 TSGDESP
+533 TSLDESP
-540 WTGESDARR
+540 WTSESAARR

-561 VMLVL
+561 VMFVL
-566 VAGLLSGGDA
+566 VAGLLSDGDA

-581 GVAFLALA
+581 VVGFLALA

-608 IGVFFGLLGW
+608 IGGFFGLLGW

-623 GGGDPAEAVRH
+623 GGGDASEAVRH
-634 GIHHGLLLTAVFAG
+634 GIHHGLLLMAVFAG

-694 HLTWAIRLRSMRPG
+694 QLTWAIRLRSMRPE

-718 TTPACIA
+718 TTPARIA

-749 RHPRRTFRT
+749 LYPRRTFRT

-774 AAFVAAL
+774 AVFVAAL

>member
-1 MTAGAPACAGAT
+1 MTGGVPACAGAT

-25 AGVRHADGRWA
+25 AGVRHADGRWV

-141 LSELGLPELAE
+141 LSELGLSELAE
-152 KDPWAL
+152 KDPWTL

-251 TSAATAGAPDASAPG
+251 TSAATAGAPDASTPG

-271 RLSPDRRRRPR
+271 RP
-282 GAGDGADPELEA
+282 DPESEA

-304 AHVARGRE
+304 THVARGGE

-323 RGEIHALVGTNGA
+323 RGEIHALVGANGA

-357 DGEPARCAPDAF
+357 DGAPARRVPDAF

-398 PHGPLG
+398 PNGPLG

-464 IVLDALAEYAGAGGT
+464 IVLDALVEYAGAGGT
-479 VVFTCHDRRVART
+479 VVFTCHDRRAART
-492 WADRASIVAEGKV
+492 
-505 AWSGPATDVP
+505 
-515 AAPESS
+515 
-521 RRDRALPAAGAR
+521 
-533 TSGDESP
+533 
-540 WTGESDARR
+540 
-549 RAGLNAITIVAA
+549 
-561 VMLVL
+561 
-566 VAGLLSGGDA
+566 
-576 VLALT
+576 
-581 GVAFLALA
+581 
-589 AIAERDVR
+589 
-597 ATAGKVLLVLL
+597 
-608 IGVFFGLLGW
+608 
-618 RSEFY
+618 
-623 GGGDPAEAVRH
+623 
-634 GIHHGLLLTAVFAG
+634 
-648 TVLVSACMRVEE
+648 
-660 LFDAMVQ
+660 
-667 RLRVPYTW
+667 
-675 CTIAISGVSIAA
+675 
-687 FLRSEIP
+687 
-694 HLTWAIRLRSMRPG
+694 
-708 QSFRSGFIRA
+708 
-718 TTPACIA
+718 
-725 FPLFVSA
+725 
-732 VRCAEKLSL
+732 
-741 TLAMRNFG
+741 
-749 RHPRRTFRT
+749 
-758 DHPWRV
+758 
-764 RDGFA
+764 
-769 AAASA
+769 
-774 AAFVAAL
+774 
-781 VSAVT
+781 

>member
-1 MTAGAPACAGAT
+1 
-13 RGTAPARLRVSG
+13 
-25 AGVRHADGRWA
+25 
-36 PDMVDLSFDFGTINA
+36 MVDLSFDFGTINA

-105 DPATQVLTLRVVD
+105 DPSTQVLTLRVVD

-126 SLVEAGIVAKRSAEA
+126 SLVEAGIVAKQSAEA
-141 LSELGLPELAE
+141 LSELGLSELAE

-251 TSAATAGAPDASAPG
+251 TSAAPAGAPDASTPG

-271 RLSPDRRRRPR
+271 RPDL
-282 GAGDGADPELEA
+282 ESEA

-304 AHVARGRE
+304 THVARGGE
-312 RILNGADLTLE
+312 RILDGADLTLE
-323 RGEIHALVGTNGA
+323 RGEIHALVGANGA

-350 AGADLRI
+350 AGANFRI
-357 DGEPARCAPDAF
+357 DGASARRVPDAF

-505 AWSGPATDVP
+505 AWSGPAADLP
-515 AAPESS
+515 ASPESS
-521 RRDRALPAAGAR
+521 RRDRPLPAAGAR
-533 TSGDESP
+533 TSLDESP
-540 WTGESDARR
+540 WTSESAARR

-561 VMLVL
+561 VMFVL

-581 GVAFLALA
+581 VVGFLALA

-623 GGGDPAEAVRH
+623 GGGDASEAVRH
-634 GIHHGLLLTAVFAG
+634 GIHHGLLLMAVFAG

-694 HLTWAIRLRSMRPG
+694 QLTWAIRLRSMRPE

-718 TTPACIA
+718 TTPARIA

-749 RHPRRTFRT
+749 LYPRRTFRT

-774 AAFVAAL
+774 AVFVAAL